1 MSDFLGRSQSPLSTE
16 EWKAFDRT
24 VVDVARRS
32 LAGRRMIQTFGPLG
46 PGYQVVPTDHYGG
59 RSIGVLDM
67 VGELESDEI
76 RAGNRVYLPLPILH
90 KDFVI
95 HWRDLE
101 EAQRS
106 GLPIDTG
113 SAASAAA
120 FCARLEDELI
130 FNGRPE
136 MGYDGIRNVDGR
148 QQRQCSDWSAM
159 GNAFRDVAAAVE
171 QLSAKGFA
179 GPFAVAVS
187 PLQLVSMNRMFEN
200 AGVLE
205 IDQVRKLATAGVFVT
220 PVLPEP
226 SVIVLATGPE
236 NLDLVI
242 GLDMTV
248 GYMQTEKMN
257 HHFRVLES
265 LVLRIKRPEAICSL
279 DGAGATRDRQP
290 HAREVRTREAVR

>member
-1 MSDFLGRSQSPLSTE
+1 VSDFLGRTQSPLSAE
-16 EWKAFDRT
+16 EWSSLERA

-32 LAGRRMIQTFGPLG
+32 LAGRRMIPAFGPLG
-46 PGYQVVPTDHYGG
+46 PGYQVVPNDHFGG
-59 RSIGVLDM
+59 RTVGALDM
-67 VGELESDEI
+67 MGELECDEI
-76 RAGNRVYLPLPILH
+76 RAGKRVYLPLPILH

-101 EAQRS
+101 EAQRA

-113 SAASAAA
+113 PAASAAA
-120 FCARLEDELI
+120 LCARLEDELI
-130 FNGRPE
+130 FNGQPDL
-136 MGYDGIRNVDGR
+136 GYDGIRNVGAR
-148 QQRQCSDWSAM
+148 QTRQCSDWSTM

-171 QLSAKGFA
+171 QLSAAGFA

-187 PLQLVSMNRMFEN
+187 PLQLVAMNRMFEN
-200 AGVLE
+200 TGVLE

-226 SVIVLATGPE
+226 SVIVVATGPE

-242 GLDMTV
+242 GLDMTLA
-248 GYMQTEKMN
+248 YMQADKMN

-265 LVLRIKRPEAICSL
+265 LVLRIKRPEAICCL
-279 DGAGATRDRQP
+279 EAPAAPRANEARTRD
-290 HAREVRTREAVR
+290 VRTREAVR